1 MIMKE
6 KLEDLLNNEIE
17 DRLNYYLRRLD
28 DPNFKDM
35 QSSYI
40 GHYLELKDIK
50 ELIEEILYGEDKEL
64 YR

>member
-1 MIMKE
+1 MKE

-50 ELIEEILYGEDKEL
+50 ELIEDIVYGEDREVH
-64 YR
+64 R

>member
-1 MIMKE
+1 MKE

-50 ELIEEILYGEDKEL
+50 ELIEEILYGKDKDI

>member
-50 ELIEEILYGEDKEL
+50 ELLEEILYGKDKEL